1 MAGFARLDTP
11 PDSADNIVFRYGG
24 VLVSTWEIRQRRHA
38 EAGTFAKDAGSTPAA
53 SSLRSSAARTKTA
66 APESAFGTKAGFVKR
81 RGSARTTCRAEV
93 RRKRATRQA
102 SKPEMEFCYV
112 CILQSQVEP

>member
-1 MAGFARLDTP
+1 MQARLG
-11 PDSADNIVFRYGG
+11 DS
-24 VLVSTWEIRQRRHA
+24 VSGRNRPVENSLLTKHVVA
-38 EAGTFAKDAGSTPAA
+38 AGSSAKDAGSTPAA